1 MHGFNTSCKDLM
13 KYLLYLTEITF
24 QRLITNT
31 SCGVCCVGKL
41 EYFLSLYNLVIIT
54 CVDVHDK

>member
-1 MHGFNTSCKDLM
+1 MHGFSTSCKDMM

-24 QRLITNT
+24 QRLITNA
-31 SCGVCCVGKL
+31 SCGVYCVGKL

-54 CVDVHDK
+54 RVDVCDK